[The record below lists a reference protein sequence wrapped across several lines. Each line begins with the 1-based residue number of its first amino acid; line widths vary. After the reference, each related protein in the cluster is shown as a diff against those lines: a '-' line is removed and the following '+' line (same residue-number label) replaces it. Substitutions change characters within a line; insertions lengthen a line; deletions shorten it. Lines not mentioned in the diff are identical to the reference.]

1 MKRKIISLILILCIC
16 MVCGCTEKKT
26 DVDTTTVFIHKD
38 GSITDAIVEEF
49 TAGYYD
55 AAELQTMTNK
65 ELTAYNQSTGDTN
78 SAVLSQYQV
87 ADGIAKVFVDF
98 KTIQDYSAFNETN
111 CYFGTI
117 ADAYE
122 AGYDL
127 DVTLKNIAGDKTAD
141 KNTLLEMGKNKIL
154 ILEEHVDVI
163 TYKRILY
170 KSANVDMIDDNHARI
185 SDEAEGYA
193 YIVIK

>member
-1 MKRKIISLILILCIC
+1 MKQKIISLILILCIF

-26 DVDTTTVFIHKD
+26 DADTTTVFVHKD

-55 AAELQTMTNK
+55 ATELQTMTNK
-65 ELTAYNQSTGDTN
+65 ELTAYNQSTGDMK

-87 ADGIAKVFVDF
+87 TDGMAKVFIDF
-98 KTIQDYSAFNETN
+98 KTIQDYAAFNETDG
-111 CYFGTI
+111 YFGTI

-127 DVTLKNIAGDKTAD
+127 DVTLKNIADDKTAD
-141 KNTLLEMGKNKIL
+141 KNALLEMGKNKIL

-163 TYKRILY
+163 TYKKILY
-170 KSANVDMIDDNHARI
+170 KSANVDIINDTHARI
-185 SDEAEGYA
+185 SDEAEGFA
-193 YIVIK
+193 YIVLK

>member
-26 DVDTTTVFIHKD
+26 DADTTTVFIHKD
-38 GSITDAIVEEF
+38 GSITDAIVEDF

-65 ELTAYNQSTGDTN
+65 ELTAYNQSTGDTK

-87 ADGIAKVFVDF
+87 NDGLAKVFIDF
-98 KTIQDYSAFNETN
+98 QTIQDYAAFNETD

-127 DVTLKNIAGDKTAD
+127 DVTLKNIADDKTAD
-141 KNTLLEMGKNKIL
+141 KNALLEMGKNKIL

-163 TYKRILY
+163 TYKKILY
-170 KSANVDMIDDNHARI
+170 KSANVDIIDDTHARI
-185 SDEAEGYA
+185 SDEAEGFA
-193 YIVIK
+193 YIVLN